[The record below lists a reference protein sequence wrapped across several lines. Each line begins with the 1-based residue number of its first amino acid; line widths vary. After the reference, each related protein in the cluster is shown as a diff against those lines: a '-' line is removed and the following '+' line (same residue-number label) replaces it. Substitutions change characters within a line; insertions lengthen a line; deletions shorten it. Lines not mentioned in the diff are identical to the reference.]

1 MRRLTCSALIS
12 ILTLCGAA
20 QAQVP
25 VDTGWTYQGKLTD
38 GGTPA
43 TGSYD
48 LRFSL
53 FLDDQGTIPTGPV
66 LDALNTSV
74 NAGLFTTVLD
84 FGAQFTGYK
93 NWLLIEVSPAGAG
106 TYTALPL
113 QEITSSPQ
121 SIFSQVSQFTQGFAV
136 PFSGSGDAPAPDAV
150 FKMSNTNANDG
161 AGLWG
166 EAAGNTGVGVVGN
179 ATAATGNA
187 YGGQFFSS
195 SADGRGLLGQATST
209 TGLAIGGRFTTAST
223 GGRGVWSTALAS
235 TGATYGVIGESF
247 STTGIG
253 ILGYAPGGTYG
264 VHGICD
270 SINGVGVQG
279 VNNSTSASGNPYG
292 GAFSSAAPNGRG
304 VLGNATATTGLAI
317 GGRFVTASVDGRAVW
332 GSASAGSGVTV
343 GVFGTSASAA
353 GYGGYFQNLA
363 VGGTALWADGLCKVK
378 TLQIL
383 GGADLAEPFDVAASA
398 AGNIAEPGMVVVIDA
413 ANPGDLRL
421 ADKPYDGKVAGVISG
436 ANGLAPGMVMSA
448 QGQDKADG
456 KHPVAMT
463 GRVWVYVDAS
473 FGAVE
478 PGDIL
483 TTSATPGH
491 AMLASDHARAFG
503 SVIGK
508 AMTELKDGKGL
519 VLVLVNLQ

>member
-20 QAQVP
+20 NAQIA
-25 VDTGWTYQGKLTD
+25 VDTSWTYQGKLTN

-66 LDALNTSV
+66 LDAFATSV

-121 SIFSQVSQFTQGFAV
+121 SIFSQVSQFTQGFAI
-136 PFSGSGDAPAPDAV
+136 PFAGTGDVAGPGAI
-150 FKMSNTNANDG
+150 FSMTNTNATDG
-161 AGLWG
+161 AALAGIADGANGNGVYGL
-166 EAAGNTGVGVVGN
+166 
-179 ATAATGNA
+179 ATATSGNA
-187 YGGQFFSS
+187 YGGNFESNS
-195 SADGRGLLGQATST
+195 VDGRGVRGNANAT
-209 TGLAIGGRFTTAST
+209 TGLAIGGRFGSAST
-223 GGRGVWSTALAS
+223 GGRGVWATASAT

-247 STTGIG
+247 STTGVG
-253 ILGYAPGGTYG
+253 VLGYAPGGTYG
-264 VHGICD
+264 VYGICD

-279 VNNSTSASGNPYG
+279 ANNSTSASGNPYG

-363 VGGTALWADGLCKVK
+363 AGGTALWADGLCKVK

-448 QGQDKADG
+448 QGQEKADG

-463 GRVWVYVDAS
+463 GRVWVYVDAT

-478 PGDIL
+478 PGDLL

-491 AMLASDHARAFG
+491 AMRASDHGRAFG
-503 SVIGK
+503 AVIGK